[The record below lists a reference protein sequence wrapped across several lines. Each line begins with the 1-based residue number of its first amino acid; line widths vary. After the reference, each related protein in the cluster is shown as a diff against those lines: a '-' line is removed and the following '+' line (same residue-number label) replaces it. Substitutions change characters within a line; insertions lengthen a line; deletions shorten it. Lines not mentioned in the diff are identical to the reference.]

1 MNFINYLN
9 SAVDI
14 QSNDSSKLNII
25 LKLLILI
32 IAFAMI
38 VLIVIKVVKSN
49 KKNPQQQNI
58 SENKE
63 PVEIKNNNK
72 PKEIPIKKPSMIDDP
87 ASIRMAIEESK
98 ADLSE
103 FNVKQEEVITEEDIT
118 KIETTTDHDNK
129 NIEDNVEELIIDEN
143 NKDNIDNDII

>member
-1 MNFINYLN
+1 
-9 SAVDI
+9 
-14 QSNDSSKLNII
+14 
-25 LKLLILI
+25 
-32 IAFAMI
+32 MI

-118 KIETTTDHDNK
+118 KIEATTNHDNK